1 MIAGSAL
8 ETPECLLGQ
17 IKITFAIKKKKQSP
31 LSSEHI
37 HHNLIKLSSNFSQ

>member
-17 IKITFAIKKKKQSP
+17 IKITFAIKKKKKT
-31 LSSEHI
+31 I
-37 HHNLIKLSSNFSQ
+37 TIKLRAYSS

>member
-17 IKITFAIKKKKQSP
+17 IKITFAIKKKKT
-31 LSSEHI
+31 I
-37 HHNLIKLSSNFSQ
+37 TIKLRAYSS

>member
-17 IKITFAIKKKKQSP
+17 IKITSAIKKKT
-31 LSSEHI
+31 I
-37 HHNLIKLSSNFSQ
+37 TIKLRAYSS